1 MTPGWDAYVVVTV
14 ATFAAVAAVVVLHY
28 EGLLALG
35 RQHARRSRRGV
46 WLPNRRSVLKVMA
59 GLFVLHVAEIWIFG
73 LTYWGLLHWP
83 GAGELRGAAPHNLLE
98 CVYLSAV
105 TFTTV
110 GFGDLA
116 PVGPIRFLAGTEAL
130 TGFMLITWS
139 ASFTYLQME
148 RHWREGRPDRAGPP

>member
-1 MTPGWDAYVVVTV
+1 MPENWSAYPVVTV
-14 ATFAAVAAVVVLHY
+14 ATFATVALVVVLHY

-35 RQHARRSRRGV
+35 RQHARRRQRGDHLV
-46 WLPNRRSVLKVMA
+46 GRRSVLKVMA
-59 GLFVLHVAEIWIFG
+59 GLFVLHVAEIWAFG
-73 LTYWGLLHWP
+73 FAYWGLLHWP
-83 GAGELRGAAPHNLLE
+83 GAGQLQGAMPFNLLE

-148 RHWREGRPDRAGPP
+148 RHWRDDAR

>member
-1 MTPGWDAYVVVTV
+1 MPENWSAYPVVTV
-14 ATFAAVAAVVVLHY
+14 ATFATVMLAILLHY
-28 EGLLALG
+28 EGLVALG
-35 RQHARRSRRGV
+35 RGHARRRSRGDFSYG
-46 WLPNRRSVLKVMA
+46 RRAVLKAVA
-59 GLFVLHVAEIWIFG
+59 GLFVLHVAEIWLFG
-73 LTYWGLLHWP
+73 IAYWGLLQWP
-83 GAGELRGAAPHNLLE
+83 GTGMLHGAAPALLE

-130 TGFMLITWS
+130 TGFMLIAWS

-148 RHWREGRPDRAGPP
+148 RHWREGGRD

>member
-1 MTPGWDAYVVVTV
+1 MTPGLDAYAVVTV
-14 ATFAAVAAVVVLHY
+14 ATFAAVAVVIVLHY

-35 RQHARRSRRGV
+35 RHHARRHRRGES
-46 WLPNRRSVLKVMA
+46 LRNRRSVLKVMA

-148 RHWREGRPDRAGPP
+148 RHWTDGGR

>member
-1 MTPGWDAYVVVTV
+1 MPDDWSAYVVVTV
-14 ATFAAVAAVVVLHY
+14 ATFAAVAIVILLHY
-28 EGLLALG
+28 EGLVALG
-35 RQHARRSRRGV
+35 RGQARRRRRGDV
-46 WLPNRRSVLKVMA
+46 TYGRRSVLKVVA
-59 GLFVLHVAEIWIFG
+59 GLFMLHVAEIWLFG
-73 LTYWGLLHWP
+73 LAFWGLLHWP
-83 GAGELRGAAPHNLLE
+83 GAGAMHGAVAPALLE

-148 RHWREGRPDRAGPP
+148 RHWREDGR